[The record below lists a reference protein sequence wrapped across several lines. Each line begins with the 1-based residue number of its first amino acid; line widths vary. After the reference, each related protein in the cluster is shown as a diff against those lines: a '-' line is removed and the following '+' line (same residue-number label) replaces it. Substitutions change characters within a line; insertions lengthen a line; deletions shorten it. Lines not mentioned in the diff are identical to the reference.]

1 MALNKDLEK
10 LKFDKRMIE
19 WNFNQKQITPSDVQK
34 YLKSLED
41 ISQWGQPMFQEKEKK
56 DDSSSVE

>member
-19 WNFNQKQITPSDVQK
+19 WNFNQKLITYNDVQK
-34 YLKSLED
+34 HLKSLED
-41 ISQWGQPMFQEKEKK
+41 ASQLSQPIFQEEEKLEN
-56 DDSSSVE
+56 SSSE